1 MKKTMHSIKD
11 NYQEILNNVE
21 TAANNFNQDFAKIK
35 VLAVSKTH
43 TSQTIIEGINSGIQ
57 FFAEN
62 YAQEFRD
69 KHKEVEKYY
78 LDNNMIIPNFEWH
91 FIGHLQTNK
100 VKYIVPFVTTI
111 HTIDCFEL
119 ANAVNSYS
127 AKCNKKINVLL
138 QINTSGE
145 QSKSGIEPNKCIEL
159 AKQILPMSNL
169 NLIGLMTIGTFAND
183 ELIIRKEFTLLRNCL
198 NDINKQCGTNLA
210 ELSMGMSHDYKIAI
224 EEKATMLR
232 IGTSIF
238 GHREYSKKE

>member
-1 MKKTMHSIKD
+1 MRKIMNSIKN

-21 TAANNFNQDFAKIK
+21 MVAKNFNRDFAKIK

-43 TSQTIIEGINSGIQ
+43 SSQTIIEGLNSGIQ

-78 LDNNMIIPNFEWH
+78 LDNNINMPNFEWH

-111 HTIDCFEL
+111 HTIDCIEL
-119 ANAVNSYS
+119 ANAVNEYS
-127 AKCNKKINVLL
+127 EKCNKKINVLI

-145 QSKSGIEPNKCIEL
+145 QSKSGIEPNNCIKL
-159 AKQILPMSNL
+159 AKQILLLPNL
-169 NLIGLMTIGTFAND
+169 HLIGLMTIGTFADD
-183 ELIIRKEFTLLRNCL
+183 ELIIRKEFSLLRNCL
-198 NDINKQCGTNLA
+198 NDINIQCGINLT

-224 EEKATMLR
+224 EEQSTMLR

-238 GHREYSKKE
+238 GHRDYSNKK